1 MRDLIQALGKIQRLY
16 VLSFGGPCEAEYRF
30 QIQRGIQQL
39 STDPSIYKSLG
50 IPIDTYDHQDF
61 SENALLIGMKL
72 LSIYHKNRDEAERNK
87 ATFDFDELENIYYAA
102 SAFICTAQ
110 DWKKASIIS

>member
-1 MRDLIQALGKIQRLY
+1 MRDLIQALGNLQRIYL
-16 VLSFGGPCEAEYRF
+16 LSIGGPCESGYRF

-39 STDPSIYKSLG
+39 SADLNLYKSLG
-50 IPIDTYDHQDF
+50 IPIDTYDYQDL
-61 SENALLIGMKL
+61 SENVNLIGIKL
-72 LSIYHKNRDEAERNK
+72 LYVYHKHRDEAERNK

>member
-16 VLSFGGPCEAEYRF
+16 VLSFGGPCEAGYRF

-39 STDPSIYKSLG
+39 ATDLNIYKSLG

-72 LSIYHKNRDEAERNK
+72 LSVYHKNRDEAERNK
-87 ATFDFDELENIYYAA
+87 ANFDFDELENIYYAA